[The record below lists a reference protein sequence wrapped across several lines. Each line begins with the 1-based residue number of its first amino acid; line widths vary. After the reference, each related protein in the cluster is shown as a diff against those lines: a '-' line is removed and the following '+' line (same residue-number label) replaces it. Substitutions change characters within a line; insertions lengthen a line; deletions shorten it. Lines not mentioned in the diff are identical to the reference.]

1 MGVGD
6 VPTWVAAVA
15 AWAGV
20 VVNGAIVFVA
30 LSPIR
35 TAKRE
40 RTARGRLV
48 ASHLYTPMAYSA
60 ALLKAAH
67 PAILNYTKVTAGRAS
82 ADVRP
87 DAERLQTLCIELRS
101 QLESYDLK
109 EVAFLP
115 GEMGQLLSN
124 GVGQV
129 RVCIG
134 FLETS
139 VGRYF
144 SADVLD
150 AIPADK
156 LRFAAAN
163 HLGFMVERYG
173 EAMEQMAGFAKVCRS
188 MLGIP
193 EVSSPSVGPLR
204 SR

>member
-1 MGVGD
+1 MGAGD

-20 VVNGAIVFVA
+20 VVNAAIVFIA

-48 ASHLYTPMAYSA
+48 ASHLYNPMAYSA
-60 ALLKAAH
+60 AILQAAH
-67 PAILNYTKVTAGRAS
+67 PALLNYIKITAGRAS
-82 ADVRP
+82 AEVRP
-87 DAERLQTLCIELRS
+87 DAEKLRMLCMELRA
-101 QLESYDLK
+101 QFESYDLK
-109 EVAFLP
+109 EAAFLP
-115 GEMGQLLSN
+115 DEMGLLLSN

-144 SADVLD
+144 SADELD
-150 AIPADK
+150 AIPADR
-156 LRFAAAN
+156 LRFDAAN
-163 HLGFMVERYG
+163 RLEFMVEPYE
-173 EAMEQMAGFAKVCRS
+173 EAMAQMKGFDQECRRL
-188 MLGIP
+188 LGIP
-193 EVSSPSVGPLR
+193 EAISPNVGSLR
-204 SR
+204 SP